1 MIPARYHA
9 ENNKLFPEKVTTI
22 PSSGDYEIGK
32 IFIDGAGT
40 TVKIVV
46 AVAEDGTLTFATLAA
61 PAG

>member
-9 ENNKLFPEKVTTI
+9 ENNKLLPEKVTTI
-22 PSSGDYEIGK
+22 PTHGDYEEGK

-40 TVKIVV
+40 TVKIVT